1 MTDAEAP
8 AIPALAAT
16 VVLIRPGPDGA
27 EVLLTHRPTTM
38 AFAADLHVFPG
49 GRVDPGDR
57 TAPAEADEANEADEA
72 ARRLGGNLA
81 PATALAVHRAALREL
96 HEEAG
101 VVLAGIERLAPI
113 AHWTT
118 PRFMAR
124 RFSTWFFAADLP
136 PGAEPM
142 FSAAEVAAHRWLTPA
157 AALEQVASGEIGMW
171 VPTTSVLEQLVALG
185 ARAAGDVAQ
194 AVRFGPT
201 AAPEILAVGPALAR
215 WTFGAIG
222 AVPGR
227 TGVTEIHGREELV
240 VVDPG
245 DPSEA
250 AIAAIEGHVAEN
262 GGHIRAIVLTAT
274 DPDHAAG
281 AEAIAIPLRIPI
293 LVAPGAGRH
302 LPYPTVEV
310 GDGERLPADVDL
322 RVRLGPA
329 GSGRL
334 EVEASAGE

>member
-1 MTDAEAP
+1 MRGAAAP
-8 AIPALAAT
+8 VVPALAAT
-16 VVLIRPGPDGA
+16 VVLIRPGLHGA

-49 GRVDPGDR
+49 GRVDPADATG
-57 TAPAEADEANEADEA
+57 PAAAGEAHEA

-81 PATALAVHRAALREL
+81 PADALAVHRAALREL

-101 VVLAGIERLAPI
+101 VVVAPIERLAPM

-118 PRFMAR
+118 PRFMPR
-124 RFSTWFFAADLP
+124 RFSTWFFVADLP
-136 PGAEPM
+136 PGAEPE
-142 FSAAEVAAHRWLTPA
+142 FSADEVVAHRWLTPA

-171 VPTTSVLEQLVALG
+171 VPTTSVLEQLIALRAG
-185 ARAAGDVAQ
+185 AAGDVAR
-194 AVRFGPT
+194 ALTFGSV
-201 AAPEILAVGPALAR
+201 ASPELVEVGPAMAR
-215 WTFGAIG
+215 WTFGAMG

-227 TGVTEIHGREELV
+227 TGLTEIHGRDEVV

-245 DPSEA
+245 DPSET
-250 AIAAIEGHVAEN
+250 AIDAIESHVAER
-262 GGHIRAIVLTAT
+262 GAAIRAIVLTAT

-281 AEAIAIPLRIPI
+281 AEALAIPLGIPI

-302 LPYPTVEV
+302 LPYATVEV
-310 GDGERLPADVDL
+310 ADGQRLPADVDL

-329 GSGRL
+329 GVGRL
-334 EVEASAGE
+334 QIVASAGE